1 MFGIKPKSPAK
12 ARIPERDLS
21 KMRDMVIGA
30 AAAKRKAPQAA
41 GSNAQTQSYGKAMNS
56 AFKNTKTFGMP
67 TK

>member
-1 MFGIKPKSPAK
+1 MFGIKPKTPAK

-21 KMRDMVIGA
+21 RMRDMVVNM

-41 GSNAQTQSYGKAMNS
+41 GGNAQTQSYGKAMNS

-67 TK
+67 NK